1 MPNKL
6 SKLFSLSKR
15 NKKREDKER
24 KAEKVVRKYV
34 NIRFTDIFI
43 AFAMTL
49 FDKPGR
55 SLAKTFEFHHLFA
68 KAGLNIHPNKFGAI
82 VMALTTVSAIASIL
96 SFILLT
102 LLVKLDLVSLVLGIV
117 IVVLIP
123 IITLTST
130 LATPYLASSSRRV
143 QTENELPFFMV
154 YIATMSKGGY
164 SLEKTIERV
173 AQLRIFKGIRKEAQR
188 VITRMRTLG
197 EDPVT
202 ALEQVALNHPYP
214 RFRDI
219 MLGYTTTL
227 KSGGDVVHYLET
239 RAREILEVRAEEV
252 KNIIARLTT
261 YLELY
266 TVFGVVLS
274 VTLFVFFAVQ
284 AALTAAQASA
294 QPGGGMGV
302 QIDVTFP
309 AIYNFIALPM
319 IGFGVLFATHMS
331 APRTPVSYREVY
343 TVLLEGIPIS
353 LIVAVVVILATG
365 GAPLFQGKLE
375 LQYLKPLLYGVAA
388 GVATASLPPA
398 LKYRSIVKSQKG
410 LVRSTA
416 DFLRDLAELRK
427 TGLSPEKCIVMVSS
441 RDYRNLTPIVERASS
456 AISIGINLEESL
468 RKALKGIKDW
478 FVIAS
483 FRFLVDSIIV
493 GGGSPEIIE
502 TLARFTQ
509 SLSELEEETRRQMRS
524 QLILPYFGA
533 IMLASMPI
541 IILYMLLSLAKLP
554 LATVAPMVYVLAEG
568 SIINAYIMG
577 IVAGKAS
584 QTTIAAGFLHATI
597 LTMISI
603 AVLLATLSFI
613 GV

>member
-266 TVFGVVLS
+266 TVFGVVS

-331 APRTPVSYREVY
+331 APRTPDSYREVY

-398 LKYRSIVKSQKG
+398 LKYRSIVKRQKG

-509 SLSELEEETRRQMRS
+509 SLSELEEETRRKMRS

-577 IVAGKAS
+577 IVGGKAS